1 MRNLIKTFTFVGIV
15 LFSFLGCAEK
25 ADYEDKDLTK
35 FFIKNNKEKL
45 NRISSIDVFFQYQG
59 LGDRDGSYKT
69 SVKLSFFNIST
80 YYNRSIDG
88 CVLTMFISNSSV
100 EFLKSDVI
108 HYGKE
113 SMYKQAQKCLDEVI
127 HILDNEKKE
136 KKEKSIQEMKDNAIL
151 SKKFNESEIESKK

>member
-59 LGDRDGSYKT
+59 LGDRDGSYQT
-69 SVKLSFFNIST
+69 SVKLSFYNIGS
-80 YYNRSIDG
+80 YYNRSIDS
-88 CVLTMFISNSSV
+88 CDLTMFKIGRASCRERVSSPV
-100 EFLKSDVI
+100 
-108 HYGKE
+108 
-113 SMYKQAQKCLDEVI
+113 
-127 HILDNEKKE
+127 
-136 KKEKSIQEMKDNAIL
+136 
-151 SKKFNESEIESKK
+151 